1 MSDEEK
7 TSLARRIALRAA
19 RVPVPLRITI
29 VVVLALLV
37 AGSGAA
43 SGLLSAQAS
52 DDAATQANEASA
64 TAAAKTEMPQLL
76 TYSYKTIAAD
86 LNRANADTTGQFRG
100 EFSVMASQ
108 DIAPQA
114 KQQQTVATAVA
125 PVVAPVASSG
135 DQVSVLV
142 FVDQSV
148 TNKVQP
154 KAQIEGSELLVTMQ
168 KVNGRWLIAMYEPQ

>member
-1 MSDEEK
+1 MSEP
-7 TSLARRIALRAA
+7 SLARRIALSAGRIPL
-19 RVPVPLRITI
+19 PVRITI

-37 AGSGAA
+37 AGSGAV

-52 DDAATQANEASA
+52 SDAAAQANAAAA
-64 TAAAKTEMPQLL
+64 TAAAKKEMPQLL
-76 TYSYKTIAAD
+76 TWNYKTIAAD
-86 LNRANADTTGQFRG
+86 LKRASADTTGQFAG

-108 DIAPQA
+108 DIGPEAV
-114 KQQQTVATAVA
+114 QQKTVATAVA

-142 FVDQSV
+142 FADQSV

-154 KAQIEGSELLVTMQ
+154 KPQIEGSELLVTMQ
-168 KVNGRWLIAMYEPQ
+168 KVNGRWLIAMYEPM